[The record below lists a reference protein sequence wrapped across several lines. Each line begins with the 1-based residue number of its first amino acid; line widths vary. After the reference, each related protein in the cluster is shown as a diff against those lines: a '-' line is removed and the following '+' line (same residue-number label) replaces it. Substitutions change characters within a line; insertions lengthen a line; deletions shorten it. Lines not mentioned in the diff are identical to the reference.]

1 MHIVHNFLAL
11 ARQSPPQR
19 LPVQI
24 NTVVVEALQLL
35 TYTLRLD
42 NIDISQHLANDLP
55 PLWADPHQLQQVVIN
70 LLTNAHQALCEAS
83 TPRQLTITTRFDPR
97 QTQVGL
103 EIADTGPGMPPEVQ
117 ARIFEPF
124 FTTKAAGVGTGLG
137 LSLCQGIIES
147 HGGTITVE
155 SQPGHGTVFHV
166 TLPVEATPVTVADA
180 SPADA
185 VTPLDGQER
194 AILVVDDEAG
204 IAKALAYLLR
214 RDGHQVDTAANGRL
228 ALAKLQ
234 EHSYDLVLCDL
245 RMPELDGPGLY
256 RALEARAPHLLSR
269 FIFLTGDTLSPEAE
283 TFLRQTGV
291 PRLTKPFRSAEVR
304 QVVRQ
309 GLHPRQTS

>member
-1 MHIVHNFLAL
+1 
-11 ARQSPPQR
+11 
-19 LPVQI
+19 
-24 NTVVVEALQLL
+24 
-35 TYTLRLD
+35 
-42 NIDISQHLANDLP
+42 
-55 PLWADPHQLQQVVIN
+55 
-70 LLTNAHQALCEAS
+70 
-83 TPRQLTITTRFDPR
+83 
-97 QTQVGL
+97 
-103 EIADTGPGMPPEVQ
+103 VQ

-166 TLPVEATPVTVADA
+166 TLPVETTPVAVAEA
-180 SPADA
+180 SPAAA

-204 IAKALAYLLR
+204 IATALAYLLR

-228 ALAKLQ
+228 AFAKLQ

-304 QVVRQ
+304 QVVWQ
-309 GLHPRQTS
+309 GLHPKQTS